1 MTDLMIALEDSNVDT
16 ANEVM
21 NIYNQK
27 TEADERNTK
36 NTGLIDKAIVFN
48 DMRLCVPDCGMS

>member
-1 MTDLMIALEDSNVDT
+1 MIALEDSNVDT